1 MSYASAVSYQPSYQ
15 PPVYVSLTT
24 IPSRIHLIRD
34 NLTILANQTYK
45 NCKGILLIVP
55 ENNMRGFKWTQ
66 ELPAWLQDIPNLQ
79 VVRPKHDRGPIMK
92 YIGAVIENR
101 IPTDSWMF
109 VCDDDIEY
117 KPNAIQIFVDGL
129 NEHPISDKTIVS
141 HNDHSASLMW
151 VYGVEPKSLITG
163 FAGVLVN
170 QKFAHDILHELPE
183 KMTECCSRIDDD
195 VVTAIANRLGYVKYM
210 TKTPAFERIS
220 QKAPDPLNDTNRI
233 WDRHVCHSSMNE
245 AYAENTLNLLAIISA
260 FFLVSLLVMVFLVG
274 GQFTPIVAIPAAI
287 LLALGCGVTSF
298 AVLRNNFFKHISK
311 KAPKT

>member
-1 MSYASAVSYQPSYQ
+1 MSSEPYS

-92 YIGAVIENR
+92 YIGAAIENL
-101 IPTDSWMF
+101 IPTDAWMF
-109 VCDDDIEY
+109 VCDDDIQY
-117 KPNAIQIFVDGL
+117 KPNAVQILVDGL
-129 NEHPISDKTIVS
+129 NQQPISDKTIVS
-141 HNDHSASLMW
+141 HNDASVSLMW

-183 KMTECCSRIDDD
+183 KMAECCTRIDDD
-195 VVTAIANRLGYVKYM
+195 VVTDIAKRLGYVKFNAS
-210 TKTPAFERIS
+210 TPAFES
-220 QKAPDPLNDTNRI
+220 TAQKAPNPLNNTNRI
-233 WDRHVCHSSMNE
+233 WDRHVCHSSLNGT
-245 AYAENTLNLLAIISA
+245 YAENTLNLLTIISA
-260 FFLVSLLVMVFLVG
+260 FFLASLLVMVFLVG
-274 GQFTPIVAIPAAI
+274 GQFTPVVAIPAAI